1 MHIQISFHNEFS
13 FHNEYYAQKY
23 YAHIFV
29 KMRVRCSVCS
39 GVVLL
44 CRLIE
49 EKKFVAKCVQ
59 DRSILQRATGW
70 LAVYQVKRGAVPSL
84 PCRRGDPPVSAA
96 PPPPPPVVASMRSTL
111 DKNGLR

>member
-49 EKKFVAKCVQ
+49 EKKIRGKMRA
-59 DRSILQRATGW
+59 RSINITARDG
-70 LAVYQVKRGAVPSL
+70 LASCVPGEERGCSFFAMPA
-84 PCRRGDPPVSAA
+84 R
-96 PPPPPPVVASMRSTL
+96 
-111 DKNGLR
+111 